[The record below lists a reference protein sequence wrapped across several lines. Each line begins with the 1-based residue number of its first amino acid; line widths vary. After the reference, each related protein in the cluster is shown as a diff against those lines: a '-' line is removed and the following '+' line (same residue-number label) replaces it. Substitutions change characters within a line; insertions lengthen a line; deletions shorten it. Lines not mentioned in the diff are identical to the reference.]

1 MKPIEWSKEKNDWLM
16 RERGVSF
23 EEVADKVAA
32 ADVITV
38 IDHPNR
44 TNYPNQQIEN
54 LRPKRNSISTI
65 WCFSTTRSE
74 NSTNPSSAANGSPCA
89 IGRRSSSDTRHM
101 RATRSQK
108 TRASPSV

>member
-44 TNYPNQQIEN
+44 TKYPNQQMYIVEIRGYVYQVRFVEDDTKVFLKTIVPNRKYTKRYYQHKEN
-54 LRPKRNSISTI
+54 L
-65 WCFSTTRSE
+65 
-74 NSTNPSSAANGSPCA
+74 
-89 IGRRSSSDTRHM
+89 
-101 RATRSQK
+101 
-108 TRASPSV
+108 